1 MRFPYY
7 VGALSHL
14 QCVLFEFPLHKSLTM
29 MTNSPIHSSQ
39 FYIYSLLS
47 VVLSVEA
54 EDMTEVV
61 PRTSL
66 AELWSVDKNRRLR
79 FIIVQHCSYKT

>member
-1 MRFPYY
+1 M
-7 VGALSHL
+7 
-14 QCVLFEFPLHKSLTM
+14 FEFPLHKSLTM
-29 MTNSPIHSSQ
+29 MTNLPIHSSQ

-79 FIIVQHCSYKT
+79 FIIVLV

>member
-1 MRFPYY
+1 
-7 VGALSHL
+7 
-14 QCVLFEFPLHKSLTM
+14 M

-66 AELWSVDKNRRLR
+66 AELWSVDKNRRLS
-79 FIIVQHCSYKT
+79 FIIVLI

>member
-1 MRFPYY
+1 MF
-7 VGALSHL
+7 HL
-14 QCVLFEFPLHKSLTM
+14 RSVLFEFPLHMSLTRK
-29 MTNSPIHSSQ
+29 TSSPIHSSQ

-54 EDMTEVV
+54 EDMTEAV

-66 AELWSVDKNRRLR
+66 AELWSVDEK
-79 FIIVQHCSYKT
+79 